1 MARLMGTDF
10 RRAMPRGGLIALAG
24 LLNRVLLPRHTT
36 LDVRPADLALLRS
49 LPPGCLIAPNHAHYA
64 DPMVTFELAQRTG
77 RRVIYMATRE
87 AFDRWRGWT
96 GWFLQRLGVFS
107 VNRGGANVEAQRFAR
122 EVLIAGDSDLLMFPE
137 GAIYLLNDRVMP
149 LKAGVAR
156 LALEAAD
163 ERIRQGRPRRML
175 IVPVAIKYRFTGDIT
190 ATLEASAA
198 RLEANLV
205 GQPRS
210 GPLYPRIVALGTELL
225 ARAERAY
232 GLTPAPGEE
241 LFDRVRRLRRSLL
254 EHLEQKHFGRI
265 REGFDFDRAR
275 KIMIRIQGRLLGAGG
290 AGDYYGP
297 PVATPDDPLAADL
310 EAASLCAR
318 SISFHEDYLLPDSTP
333 ERMAE
338 TLIKLEREVL
348 GREVRAP
355 IGKRRAVIRIE
366 PPLDVGDFMAREP
379 GGASREETIEAIVIR
394 LHEVLQAALDAIARE
409 RRERDASAAR

>member
-1 MARLMGTDF
+1 
-10 RRAMPRGGLIALAG
+10 
-24 LLNRVLLPRHTT
+24 
-36 LDVRPADLALLRS
+36 
-49 LPPGCLIAPNHAHYA
+49 
-64 DPMVTFELAQRTG
+64 MVTFELARRAG

-87 AFDRWRGWT
+87 AFDRWRGWA
-96 GWFLQRLGVFS
+96 GWFLQHLGVFS

-137 GAIYLLNDRVMP
+137 GTIYLLNDRVMP
-149 LKAGVAR
+149 LKPGVAR

-175 IVPVAIKYRFTGDIT
+175 IVPVAMKYRFTGDIT

-198 RLEANLV
+198 RLEAALV
-205 GQPRS
+205 GQPRA

-225 ARAERAY
+225 ARAERAH
-232 GLTPAPGEE
+232 GVTPAPGVE
-241 LFDRVRRLRRSLL
+241 LFERVRRLRRSLL

-275 KIMIRIQGRLLGAGG
+275 KIIIRIQGRLLGAGG

-297 PVATPDDPLAADL
+297 PLPPPDDPLAADL

-318 SISFHEDYLLPDSTP
+318 SVSFHEDYLLPDSTP

-338 TLIKLEREVL
+338 TLIKLEWEVL
-348 GREVRAP
+348 GREVRTP

-366 PPLDVGDFMAREP
+366 PPLDVGDFMARETA
-379 GGASREETIEAIVIR
+379 GASREETIEAIVIR
-394 LHEVLQAALDAIARE
+394 LHEVLQGALDAIARE
-409 RRERDASAAR
+409 DPESAGGAGC

>member
-1 MARLMGTDF
+1 MARLTGTDF
-10 RRAMPRGGLIALAG
+10 RAARPSPLLIALAR
-24 LLNRVLLPRHTT
+24 LLNRILLPRHTT
-36 LDVRPADLALLRS
+36 LDVRPTDLALLRG

-64 DPMVTFELAQRTG
+64 DPMVTFELARRAG

-87 AFDRWRGWT
+87 AFDRWRGVT

-107 VNRGGANVEAQRFAR
+107 VNRGGANVEAQQFAR
-122 EVLIAGDSDLLMFPE
+122 AVVLAGDYDLLMFPE

-149 LKAGVAR
+149 LKPGVAR

-163 ERIRQGRPRRML
+163 ECIRQGRPRRML
-175 IVPVAIKYRFTGDIT
+175 IVPVAIKYRFTGDIA

-232 GLTPAPGEE
+232 GLMPAPGEE
-241 LFDRVRRLRRSLL
+241 LFERVRRLRRSLL
-254 EHLEQKHFGRI
+254 ERLEQKHFGRI

-275 KIMIRIQGRLLGAGG
+275 KIIIRIQGRLLGAGS

-297 PVATPDDPLAADL
+297 PVAPPDDPLAADL

-318 SISFHEDYLLPDSTP
+318 SVSFHEDYLLPDSTP

-355 IGKRRAVIRIE
+355 IGKRRAVVRIE
-366 PPLDVGDFMAREP
+366 PPLDVGEFMARETA
-379 GGASREETIEAIVIR
+379 GASREDTIEAIVIR
-394 LHEVLQAALDAIARE
+394 LHEVLQGALDGIALEIAGRAGGAG
-409 RRERDASAAR
+409 R